1 MRHFPAP
8 IEFSRVCNLT
18 VLGLIAGLFAG
29 CSADVA
35 RLTDPI
41 YTGSTTNQQHI
52 IGGQPSGNL
61 NPYPQA
67 SVQSSQLPPAN
78 LSGNGQYAAAP
89 AYQAAPNQQAAYQ
102 PPKPYAAAGMTAPVG
117 TLQQAPTAPLRMA
130 SVQPSAN
137 VVAGRAPRSLNQ
149 QAATIRTPAP
159 VKARAV
165 AAAPAPTAPAGGRYK
180 VRSGDTLYSIARR
193 HGVSTNQLMAANSMS
208 GSSIRSGQ
216 SLTIPGGSAI
226 AAPTAIAKASVN
238 RQPAPTKLAMIRPAP
253 KKAAAAP
260 APVTYTPPRR
270 LEAPV
275 APSKQQQTAQAP
287 KKKATGFRWPVRGR
301 IISDYGKKP
310 NGERND
316 GINIAVP
323 AGVGVKA
330 ADDGIVIYSGNE
342 LKSYGNLVLV
352 KHADG
357 WVTAYGH
364 NSKNLVKRGDTIRR
378 GQVIAETGMS
388 GGAKTPQLH
397 FEVRKGANPVNPL
410 KHMADA

>member
-18 VLGLIAGLFAG
+18 VLGLVAGLFAS

-41 YTGSTTNQQHI
+41 YTGSTTNQQQI
-52 IGGQPSGNL
+52 IGSQPGNL

-67 SVQSSQLPPAN
+67 PVQTSQLPPAD
-78 LSGNGQYAAAP
+78 LTGNRQYAAAP
-89 AYQAAPNQQAAYQ
+89 AYQ

-130 SVQPSAN
+130 SVQPSRN
-137 VVAGRAPRSLNQ
+137 VPSTNVIAERAPRSLGQ

-165 AAAPAPTAPAGGRYK
+165 AAAPKPTAPAGGRYK

-193 HGVSTNQLMAANSMS
+193 HGVSTNRLMAANNLS
-208 GSSIRSGQ
+208 GSGIRSGQ

-226 AAPTAIAKASVN
+226 AAPTAIASAPVK

-253 KKAAAAP
+253 KKVAAASAP
-260 APVTYTPPRR
+260 AIYTPPKR
-270 LEAPV
+270 LEAP
-275 APSKQQQTAQAP
+275 AASATQPQATQAP
-287 KKKATGFRWPVRGR
+287 KNKATGFRWPVRGR
-301 IISDYGKKP
+301 IISDYGKKT

-323 AGVGVKA
+323 AGVAIKA

-397 FEVRKGANPVNPL
+397 FEVRKGANPVNPI